1 MAGIYIHIPF
11 CKQKCSY
18 CDFHFS
24 TTFGPY
30 RQRMIDALTTEI
42 AERSYEFDGVLLETI
57 YFGGGTPS
65 LLTNQ
70 ELLQIFSSL
79 RGHFDI
85 SSVNEI
91 TLEANPDDITEE
103 SVSMW
108 RAVGVNRLSIGL
120 QSFREEDLKWMNR
133 AHNVEEA
140 QNAVQIAK
148 NGGITNLTV
157 DLIYG
162 LPNLDEQIWMDHLKR
177 VVSMEVQHVS
187 AYCLTVEEKT
197 ALASMVER
205 KKIVPASE
213 ELQSSHFDSM
223 LNYLTEEGYEQYEIS
238 NFSKPGFESKHN
250 SAYWQ
255 GKKYMGIGP
264 SAHSF
269 NGSNRRWNLSNN
281 TIYMKGIEG
290 EGTYFEI
297 EELSGKD
304 LYNERILTGLRTRK
318 GIDPLQLEQEF
329 GLSEEFHKLVEQY
342 IQLGWMKSENESLIL
357 SAEGKLRADHIASEL
372 FKTEE

>member
-1 MAGIYIHIPF
+1 
-11 CKQKCSY
+11 
-18 CDFHFS
+18 
-24 TTFGPY
+24 
-30 RQRMIDALTTEI
+30 MIDALTTEI
-42 AERSYEFDGVLLETI
+42 AERSYEFDGVSLETI

-79 RGHFDI
+79 REHFDI

-213 ELQSSHFDSM
+213 ELQSAHFDSM

-250 SAYWQ
+250 TAYWQ

-357 SAEGKLRADHIASEL
+357 TAEGKLRADHIASEL

>member
-42 AERSYEFDGVLLETI
+42 AERSYEFDGVSLETI

-79 RGHFDI
+79 REHFDI

-213 ELQSSHFDSM
+213 ELQSAHFDSM

-250 SAYWQ
+250 TAYWQ

-357 SAEGKLRADHIASEL
+357 TAEGKLRADHIASEL